1 MAESGEPIREQP
13 SNHAGQ
19 AGHFPPEEASGAD
32 AELEHPSI
40 NYERRDVPFR
50 WVLLVAIIGVS
61 VGAVIFGLVYAFFRA
76 DTERLASRRESEFPL
91 AEHPSNELPARPRLE
106 EVDRLAGDAREDVYQ
121 RLLAKEDQ
129 LERYGETQEKGF
141 VQIPI
146 RRAMESLAGQ
156 LPVRKQPQGPSKD
169 NGLLDSGASNS
180 GRLYRGAPR

>member
-13 SNHAGQ
+13 SNDAEQ
-19 AGHFPPEEASGAD
+19 PGHLPPEEVRTGNT
-32 AELEHPSI
+32 ELEHPSV

-50 WVLLVAIIGVS
+50 WVLLVAIVSVS
-61 VGAVIFGLVYAFFRA
+61 VGAVIFALVYAFFRA
-76 DTERLASRRESEFPL
+76 DTDRLASRRESEFPL
-91 AEHPSNELPARPRLE
+91 AEHPSNELPVRPRLE
-106 EVDRLAGDAREDVYQ
+106 EVDRRAGDAREDVYL

-146 RRAMESLAGQ
+146 RRAMESFAGK
-156 LPVRKQPQGPSKD
+156 LPVRNQPPGPSKD

-180 GRLYRGAPR
+180 GRIYRGAPR